1 MITVAFDPQIFLLQR
16 QGGISRY
23 FAELIRQFRDHP
35 ELGINPVLISNSV
48 INLHA
53 LNTLSDL
60 SLQSPK
66 GKLQPWRE
74 LCASLTQTSNSST
87 WDIVHHTYYIGPF
100 LLKYNGSIKVSTL
113 HDMIPESEFKQR
125 YRPNPHLQ
133 KSNYMKNSDLIISV
147 SQATL
152 DAAIAHYKFD
162 IATKA
167 QVIHHGVNSSGS
179 LEQKNKMGYCSA
191 PYVLYVGKRN
201 GYKDARTLLQA
212 FSEIQSSHELILV
225 GGGPMTEDEKDL
237 VADLQLDGKV
247 KQVNVHDLELTT
259 LYANASALVI
269 TSLLEGFGLTVL
281 EAMSTG
287 CPVISA
293 NTSSLPE
300 VGGNAALYFQPG
312 NVSEL
317 SRALKQVL
325 LSSEIRASM
334 AINGIR
340 RAEELS
346 WHRCAK
352 ATASAY
358 ISQLEKK

>member
-48 INLHA
+48 VNLHA
-53 LNTLSDL
+53 LNALSDL

-74 LCASLTQTSNSST
+74 LCASLVQSANSST

-100 LLKYNGSIKVSTL
+100 LHRYKGSVRVSTL

-133 KSNYMKNSDLIISV
+133 KGSYMKSSDLIISV

-152 DAAIAHYKFD
+152 GAAIDHYKFD
-162 IATKA
+162 IATKT
-167 QVIHHGVNSSGS
+167 QVIHHGVNSSRS
-179 LEQKNKMGYCSA
+179 LEQNDKDGYCSV
-191 PYVLYVGKRN
+191 PYILYVGKRN
-201 GYKDARTLLQA
+201 GYKDARTLLRA
-212 FSEIQSSHELILV
+212 FSEIQPTHELILV
-225 GGGPMTEDEKDL
+225 GGGPMTDDEKCL
-237 VADLQLDGKV
+237 VSDLQIQGRV
-247 KQVNVHDLELTT
+247 RQVNVPDSELST
-259 LYANASALVI
+259 LYANASALVV
-269 TSLLEGFGLTVL
+269 TSRLEGFGLTVL
-281 EAMSTG
+281 EAMSAG

-312 NVSEL
+312 NVTQLSE
-317 SRALKQVL
+317 ALKQVL
-325 LSSEIRASM
+325 VSKELRASM
-334 AINGIR
+334 TSKGIS
-340 RAEELS
+340 RAEQLS
-346 WHRCAK
+346 WYRCAK

-358 ISQLEKK
+358 ISQLENK